1 MLPSFSFIIADY
13 RRFILSAFVRR
24 VEMPRRKTCDLRHA
38 APRGQRC
45 AHIAEKMRAYARF
58 LRCHLSGGWQRRTA
72 RMVSLRDAGAENRSS
87 DAALRHLPPASL
99 LPPRQPPPAVTLF
112 HFFIV
117 LIFALP
123 IFR

>member
-1 MLPSFSFIIADY
+1 
-13 RRFILSAFVRR
+13 
-24 VEMPRRKTCDLRHA
+24 
-38 APRGQRC
+38 
-45 AHIAEKMRAYARF
+45 
-58 LRCHLSGGWQRRTA
+58 
-72 RMVSLRDAGAENRSS
+72 MVSLRDAGAENRSS